1 MCSHPSSQTFS
12 SLLSFRFS
20 FVFKSSHCLP
30 HSSSSSFPISISFH
44 IAFRFSSTSR
54 ICKKQLFVFATPMA
68 DHAESPYAHPHPHQR
83 LVSDVDTA
91 KPQTKPN
98 PPSKFFSYFLS
109 KSVLV
114 GILLVLL
121 PLFPSQAPEFV
132 NQTILTRSWE
142 LVHLLFVG
150 IAVSYGLFSRRNV
163 ENEKENN
170 SKFDST
176 QSYMSR
182 ILQVSSVFDDEIDNP
197 SSSGSDENKIQT
209 WNSQYCRGNSTVVVA
224 ETGSLLDEHNRT
236 ISSSNFSSNEKS
248 SHKPLLLPVR
258 SLRSQ
263 VPKVDETKPVRQS
276 SGLSSGSLSRSGS
289 GVKIPSQNSLG
300 RTRSG
305 EKMGGLDPS
314 VLEEKLKEN
323 VVLPSPIPWRSR
335 SGRFELK
342 DDVGGGGGGGSSGGG
357 GGTPPSYTV
366 LPPSV
371 GESEVDRVNSF
382 VRPSTIPWSSRPNST
397 SPSPRKLSPAPSFS
411 SEVQAKNSEDSGKR
425 RGYYKSSPP
434 PPPPPP
440 PPMLHKS
447 PPMVPSYRS
456 NADQTTSTMTFGEE
470 GYNSA
475 RSFQNE
481 LKDFSRS
488 KREGLPPSRMNVSSS
503 VRDSAKPEAK
513 SRHNSFDG
521 SSSLLG
527 KSVRTVRSND
537 QIHEYER
544 TRDVEPVHGGG
555 SKAEVFERNS
565 FYDEKTR
572 REVSPPKP
580 PIFSKYPKE
589 EKKKQ
594 IFEHVLADSDEE
606 GTDFETN
613 ASQGNSDAEESIM
626 HNSVSE
632 ASPPNPNEVDK
643 KADEFIAK
651 FREQIRL
658 QRIDS
663 IKRTSG
669 KKSVMRT
676 STR

>member
-1 MCSHPSSQTFS
+1 
-12 SLLSFRFS
+12 
-20 FVFKSSHCLP
+20 
-30 HSSSSSFPISISFH
+30 
-44 IAFRFSSTSR
+44 
-54 ICKKQLFVFATPMA
+54 MA
-68 DHAESPYAHPHPHQR
+68 DHTDSPYAHPHPHQR

-98 PPSKFFSYFLS
+98 PPSKFFSHFLS

-163 ENEKENN
+163 ENEKENH
-170 SKFDST
+170 SKFDTT

-182 ILQVSSVFDDEIDNP
+182 ILQVSSVFDDEMDNP
-197 SSSGSDENKIQT
+197 SSSSGSDENKIQT
-209 WNSQYCRGNSTVVVA
+209 WNSQYYRGNSTVVVA

-236 ISSSNFSSNEKS
+236 ISSSNFISNDKS
-248 SHKPLLLPVR
+248 SHKPLILPVR

-263 VPKVDETKPVRQS
+263 VPKVDETKPVVRQS

-289 GVKIPSQNSLG
+289 GVKIPSQGSLS

-314 VLEEKLKEN
+314 ILEEKLKEN

-335 SGRFELK
+335 SGRFESK
-342 DDVGGGGGGGSSGGG
+342 DDVGGGGGGGGS
-357 GGTPPSYTV
+357 GTPPSYTV

-371 GESEVDRVNSF
+371 EESEVDRVNSF
-382 VRPSTIPWSSRPNST
+382 VRRSTIPWSSRPNST

-411 SEVQAKNSEDSGKR
+411 SEIQAKNSEDSGKR

-447 PPMVPSYRS
+447 PPMVPSYRPIG
-456 NADQTTSTMTFGEE
+456 DQIASTMTFGEE

-481 LKDFSRS
+481 LKDFSRN
-488 KREGLPPSRMNVSSS
+488 KREGLPPSRMSVSSS
-503 VRDSAKPEAK
+503 VRDSEKPEAK

-527 KSVRTVRSND
+527 KSVRTVRLNE
-537 QIHEYER
+537 QMHEYER
-544 TRDVEPVHGGG
+544 ARDVEPVYGGG
-555 SKAEVFERNS
+555 SKAEVFESNS
-565 FYDEKTR
+565 YTEKSP

-580 PIFSKYPKE
+580 PTFRKYPKE

-626 HNSVSE
+626 NSNSVSE
-632 ASPPNPNEVDK
+632 TSPPNPNEVDK

-669 KKSVMRT
+669 KKSVMRN

>member
-1 MCSHPSSQTFS
+1 
-12 SLLSFRFS
+12 
-20 FVFKSSHCLP
+20 
-30 HSSSSSFPISISFH
+30 
-44 IAFRFSSTSR
+44 
-54 ICKKQLFVFATPMA
+54 MA
-68 DHAESPYAHPHPHQR
+68 DHTDSLYAHPHPQR
-83 LVSDVDTA
+83 LVSDVDTP
-91 KPQTKPN
+91 KPQIKPN
-98 PPSKFFSYFLS
+98 PPSKFFSHFLS

-170 SKFDST
+170 SKLDTT

-182 ILQVSSVFDDEIDNP
+182 ILQVSSVFDDEMENP
-197 SSSGSDENKIQT
+197 SSSGTDENKIQT
-209 WNSQYCRGNSTVVVA
+209 WNSQYYRGNSTVVMA

-236 ISSSNFSSNEKS
+236 ISSSNFSSNDKS

-263 VPKVDETKPVRQS
+263 VPKADETKPVCQS

-289 GVKIPSQNSLG
+289 GGKIPSQNSLG
-300 RTRSG
+300 RTSG

-314 VLEEKLKEN
+314 VLEEKLKES

-335 SGRFELK
+335 SGRFEFK
-342 DDVGGGGGGGSSGGG
+342 DDVGGGGSGGA
-357 GGTPPSYTV
+357 TPPSYTV
-366 LPPSV
+366 PPPSV

-382 VRPSTIPWSSRPNST
+382 VRRSTIPWSSRPNST

-447 PPMVPSYRS
+447 PPMVPNYRS
-456 NADQTTSTMTFGEE
+456 NADQITSTMKSGEE

-481 LKDFSRS
+481 LKDFSRN
-488 KREGLPPSRMNVSSS
+488 KREGLPPSRMSVSSS
-503 VRDSAKPEAK
+503 VRDSVKPEAK

-527 KSVRTVRSND
+527 KSVRTVRANEQTDESV
-537 QIHEYER
+537 Y
-544 TRDVEPVHGGG
+544 GGG
-555 SKAEVFERNS
+555 TKAEVFERNS
-565 FYDEKTR
+565 YNEI
-572 REVSPPKP
+572 SPPKP
-580 PIFSKYPKE
+580 PPFSKYPKE
-589 EKKKQ
+589 ENKKQ

-626 HNSVSE
+626 SKNPISE
-632 ASPPNPNEVDK
+632 TSPPDPNEVDK

-669 KKSVMRT
+669 KKSV
-676 STR
+676 TRNTTR

>member
-1 MCSHPSSQTFS
+1 
-12 SLLSFRFS
+12 
-20 FVFKSSHCLP
+20 
-30 HSSSSSFPISISFH
+30 
-44 IAFRFSSTSR
+44 
-54 ICKKQLFVFATPMA
+54 MA
-68 DHAESPYAHPHPHQR
+68 DHTDSAYAYPHPQR
-83 LVSDVDTA
+83 LVSDADTSKPQA
-91 KPQTKPN
+91 KPH
-98 PPSKFFSYFLS
+98 PPSKFFSHFLS

-163 ENEKENN
+163 ENEKENH
-170 SKFDST
+170 SKFDTT

-182 ILQVSSVFDDEIDNP
+182 ILQVSSVFDDEMENP

-209 WNSQYCRGNSTVVVA
+209 WNSQYYRGNSTVVVA
-224 ETGSLLDEHNRT
+224 EAGSLLDEHNRT
-236 ISSSNFSSNEKS
+236 ISSSNFSKDKS

-263 VPKVDETKPVRQS
+263 VPKVDETKPVSQY
-276 SGLSSGSLSRSGS
+276 SGLSTGSLSRSGS
-289 GVKIPSQNSLG
+289 GVKIPSHSSLG

-314 VLEEKLKEN
+314 VLEEKLKES

-342 DDVGGGGGGGSSGGG
+342 DDVGGGGGSGNS
-357 GGTPPSYTV
+357 TPPSYT

-382 VRPSTIPWSSRPNST
+382 ARRSTIPWSSRPSST

-411 SEVQAKNSEDSGKR
+411 SEVQAKNSDDLGKR
-425 RGYYKSSPP
+425 RSYYKSSPP

-456 NADQTTSTMTFGEE
+456 IVDQINSTMIFGEE
-470 GYNSA
+470 GYNSP
-475 RSFQNE
+475 RSFKNE
-481 LKDFSRS
+481 LKDFSRK
-488 KREGLPPSRMNVSSS
+488 KREDLPPSRMNLSSS
-503 VRDSAKPEAK
+503 ARDSAKPEAN

-521 SSSLLG
+521 SSSLHG
-527 KSVRTVRSND
+527 KSVRTVRANEQTDESG
-537 QIHEYER
+537 R
-544 TRDVEPVHGGG
+544 TRDVESVYGGG

-565 FYDEKTR
+565 FYNETTR
-572 REVSPPKP
+572 REVSPLKAAT
-580 PIFSKYPKE
+580 FSKYPKE

-594 IFEHVLADSDEE
+594 VFERVLADSDEE
-606 GTDFETN
+606 GTDYETN

-626 HNSVSE
+626 NNNPISE
-632 ASPPNPNEVDK
+632 TSPRDPNEVDK

-669 KKSVMRT
+669 KKSVMRN